1 MSESELNEIRSGQE
15 ETEERKKMYNE
26 KLEDKCPL
34 CGEVDNTYHFLR
46 CQSLH
51 RSPRGERGFK
61 KLKSDCAKLGVS
73 PLLWDI
79 YVQASKNNHVSI
91 PPGTDKKHQLTMQ
104 MLIGNQKQLGW
115 ENFLVGRICY
125 DWSLVQKMVTSEV
138 TSKCDAGIHLFWRVL
153 FGYYCQLWRDRCFYA
168 SMLQREEEHCL
179 LDIEITNYVN
189 RDWSGLARSD
199 RELRMHTPKN
209 TATTAIKKG

>member
-1 MSESELNEIRSGQE
+1 
-15 ETEERKKMYNE
+15 
-26 KLEDKCPL
+26 
-34 CGEVDNTYHFLR
+34 
-46 CQSLH
+46 
-51 RSPRGERGFK
+51 
-61 KLKSDCAKLGVS
+61 
-73 PLLWDI
+73 
-79 YVQASKNNHVSI
+79 
-91 PPGTDKKHQLTMQ
+91 MQ

-125 DWSLVQKMVTSEV
+125 DWSLVQKMVTSET

-199 RELRMHTPKN
+199 RELRMHIPKN
-209 TATTAIKKG
+209 TATTAIKKRWLYNVQCAFEKASFALDTSQKSLFDFGFGLYDPV